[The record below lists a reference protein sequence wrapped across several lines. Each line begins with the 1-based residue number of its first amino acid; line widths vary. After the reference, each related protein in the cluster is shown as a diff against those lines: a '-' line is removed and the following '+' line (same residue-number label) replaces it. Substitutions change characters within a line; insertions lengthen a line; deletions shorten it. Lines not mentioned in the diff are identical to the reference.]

1 MKKLTKL
8 LALVLALALV
18 FSLTAC
24 AGKTSI
30 VGTWKYTMD
39 YNKLM
44 ESMSETE
51 GTDAED
57 EDMKGLVDAM
67 NKLFEGLTMVIVLD
81 LKEDNTFTMSTD
93 EASMKAANELI
104 KERMPEFL
112 KTMFGGEEK
121 LNAMLGEGQTM
132 DDLVNNYAEEFNTD
146 DMEME
151 ETKGTYTYEDGKL
164 VLTPEGEEAA
174 TMTVEL
180 SAKELK
186 VTAIDAKEDDED
198 MMEAFS
204 KMLPMV
210 FTK

>member
-44 ESMSETE
+44 ESMSEKE

-104 KERMPEFL
+104 KERMPDFL
-112 KTMFGGEEK
+112 KSMFGEDG

-151 ETKGTYTYEDGKL
+151 ETKGTYTYADGKL

>member
-24 AGKTSI
+24 AGKASI

-104 KERMPEFL
+104 KERMPDFL
-112 KTMFGGEEK
+112 KSMFGEDG

-151 ETKGTYTYEDGKL
+151 ETKGTYTYADGKL

>member
-18 FSLTAC
+18 LSLTAC
-24 AGKTSI
+24 AGKASI

-44 ESMSETE
+44 ESMSEEE

-104 KERMPEFL
+104 KERMPDFL
-112 KTMFGGEEK
+112 KSMFGEDG

>member
-44 ESMSETE
+44 ESMSEEE

-81 LKEDNTFTMSTD
+81 LKEDNSFTMSTD

-104 KERMPEFL
+104 KERMPDFL
-112 KTMFGGEEK
+112 KSMFGEDG

>member
-24 AGKTSI
+24 AGKPSI

-57 EDMKGLVDAM
+57 EDMKGMLDAM

-104 KERMPEFL
+104 KERMPDFL
-112 KTMFGGEEK
+112 KSMFGEDG

-132 DDLVNNYAEEFNTD
+132 DDLVNSYAEEFNTD

>member
-24 AGKTSI
+24 AGKASI

-57 EDMKGLVDAM
+57 EDMKGMLDAM

-81 LKEDNTFTMSTD
+81 LKEDNSFTMSTD

-104 KERMPEFL
+104 KERMPDFL
-112 KTMFGGEEK
+112 KSMFGEDGLK
-121 LNAMLGEGQTM
+121 AMLGEGQTM

>member
-18 FSLTAC
+18 LSLTAC
-24 AGKTSI
+24 AGKASI

-44 ESMSETE
+44 ESMSEEE

-104 KERMPEFL
+104 KERMPDFL
-112 KTMFGGEEK
+112 KSMFGEDG

-151 ETKGTYTYEDGKL
+151 ETKGTYTYADGKL

>member
-8 LALVLALALV
+8 LALALALALV

-24 AGKTSI
+24 AGKPSI

-57 EDMKGLVDAM
+57 EDMKGMLDAM

-104 KERMPEFL
+104 KERMPDFL
-112 KTMFGGEEK
+112 KSMFGEDG

>member
-44 ESMSETE
+44 ESMSEEE

-104 KERMPEFL
+104 KERMPDFL
-112 KTMFGGEEK
+112 KSMFGEDG

-151 ETKGTYTYEDGKL
+151 ETKGTYTYADGKL

>member
-57 EDMKGLVDAM
+57 EDMKGMLDAM

-81 LKEDNTFTMSTD
+81 LKEDNSFTMSTD

-104 KERMPEFL
+104 KERMPDFL
-112 KTMFGGEEK
+112 KSMFGEDG

-186 VTAIDAKEDDED
+186 VTAIDVKEDDED

-204 KMLPMV
+204 KMLPLV

>member
-1 MKKLTKL
+1 
-8 LALVLALALV
+8 
-18 FSLTAC
+18 
-24 AGKTSI
+24 
-30 VGTWKYTMD
+30 
-39 YNKLM
+39 
-44 ESMSETE
+44 
-51 GTDAED
+51 
-57 EDMKGLVDAM
+57 
-67 NKLFEGLTMVIVLD
+67 
-81 LKEDNTFTMSTD
+81 
-93 EASMKAANELI
+93 MKAANELI
-104 KERMPEFL
+104 KERMPDFL
-112 KTMFGGEEK
+112 KSMFGEDGLK
-121 LNAMLGEGQTM
+121 AMLGEGQTM

>member
-44 ESMSETE
+44 ESMSEEE

-104 KERMPEFL
+104 KERMPDFL
-112 KTMFGGEEK
+112 KSMFGEDG

-132 DDLVNNYAEEFNTD
+132 DDLVNSYSEEFNTD

-151 ETKGTYTYEDGKL
+151 ETKGTYTYADGKL

>member
-67 NKLFEGLTMVIVLD
+67 NKLFEGLTMVIILD

-104 KERMPEFL
+104 KERMPDFL
-112 KTMFGGEEK
+112 KSMFGEDG

>member
-57 EDMKGLVDAM
+57 EDMKGMLDAM

-81 LKEDNTFTMSTD
+81 LKEDNSFTMSTD

-104 KERMPEFL
+104 KERMPDFL
-112 KTMFGGEEK
+112 KSMFGEDGLK
-121 LNAMLGEGQTM
+121 AMLGEGQTM
-132 DDLVNNYAEEFNTD
+132 DDLVNSYAEEFNTD

-151 ETKGTYTYEDGKL
+151 ETKGTYTYADGKL

>member
-24 AGKTSI
+24 AGKASI

-81 LKEDNTFTMSTD
+81 LKEDNSFTMSTD

-104 KERMPEFL
+104 KERMPDFL
-112 KTMFGGEEK
+112 KSMFGEDG

-132 DDLVNNYAEEFNTD
+132 DDLVNSYSEEFNTD

-151 ETKGTYTYEDGKL
+151 ETKGTYTYADGKL

>member
-18 FSLTAC
+18 LSLTAC
-24 AGKTSI
+24 AGKPSI

-44 ESMSETE
+44 ESMSEEE

-81 LKEDNTFTMSTD
+81 LKEDNSFTMSTD

-104 KERMPEFL
+104 KERMPDFL
-112 KTMFGGEEK
+112 KSMFGEDG

>member
-8 LALVLALALV
+8 LALALALALV

-24 AGKTSI
+24 AGKPSI

-57 EDMKGLVDAM
+57 EDMKGMLDAM

-104 KERMPEFL
+104 KERMPDFL
-112 KTMFGGEEK
+112 KSMFGEDG

-204 KMLPMV
+204 KMLPLV

>member
-1 MKKLTKL
+1 MKK
-8 LALVLALALV
+8 AIYLVLTLCLV

-24 AGKTSI
+24 AGKASI

-44 ESMSETE
+44 ESMSEEE

-112 KTMFGGEEK
+112 KTMGSILEK
-121 LNAMLGEGQTM
+121 ASIISSSSSLASMAVTFSSL
-132 DDLVNNYAEEFNTD
+132 AESSTV
-146 DMEME
+146 M
-151 ETKGTYTYEDGKL
+151 
-164 VLTPEGEEAA
+164 VAA
-174 TMTVEL
+174 SSPSGVRTSL
-180 SAKELK
+180 PSA
-186 VTAIDAKEDDED
+186 
-198 MMEAFS
+198 
-204 KMLPMV
+204 
-210 FTK
+210 

>member
-57 EDMKGLVDAM
+57 EDMKGMLDAM

-104 KERMPEFL
+104 KERMPDFL
-112 KTMFGGEEK
+112 KSMFGEDG

-151 ETKGTYTYEDGKL
+151 ETKGTYTYADGKL

>member
-104 KERMPEFL
+104 KERMPDFL
-112 KTMFGGEEK
+112 KSMFGEDG

-151 ETKGTYTYEDGKL
+151 ETKGTYTYADGKL

>member
-57 EDMKGLVDAM
+57 EDMKGMLDAM

-104 KERMPEFL
+104 KERMPDFL
-112 KTMFGGEEK
+112 KSMFGEDG

-132 DDLVNNYAEEFNTD
+132 DDLVNSYAEEFNTD

-151 ETKGTYTYEDGKL
+151 ETKGTYTYADGKL

>member
-44 ESMSETE
+44 ESMSEEE

-67 NKLFEGLTMVIVLD
+67 NKLFEGLTMVIILD

-104 KERMPEFL
+104 KERMPDFL
-112 KTMFGGEEK
+112 KSMFGEDG

>member
-24 AGKTSI
+24 AGKPSI

-57 EDMKGLVDAM
+57 EDMKGMLDAM

-104 KERMPEFL
+104 KERMPDFL
-112 KTMFGGEEK
+112 KSMFGEDG

-204 KMLPMV
+204 KMLPLV

>member
-24 AGKTSI
+24 AGKASI

-44 ESMSETE
+44 ETMSEEE

-57 EDMKGLVDAM
+57 EDMKGRVDAM
-67 NKLFEGLTMVIVLD
+67 NKLFEGLTMVIILD
-81 LKEDNTFTMSTD
+81 LKEDNSFTMSTD

-104 KERMPEFL
+104 KERMPDFL
-112 KTMFGGEEK
+112 KSMFGEDG

-186 VTAIDAKEDDED
+186 VTAIDTKEDDED

>member
-67 NKLFEGLTMVIVLD
+67 NKLFEGLTMVIILD

-104 KERMPEFL
+104 KERMPDFL
-112 KTMFGGEEK
+112 KSMFGEDG

-204 KMLPMV
+204 KMLPLV

>member
-57 EDMKGLVDAM
+57 EDMKGMLDAM

-81 LKEDNTFTMSTD
+81 LKEDNSFTMSTD

-104 KERMPEFL
+104 KERMPDFL
-112 KTMFGGEEK
+112 KSMFGEDGLK
-121 LNAMLGEGQTM
+121 AMLGEGQTM

-151 ETKGTYTYEDGKL
+151 ETKGTYTYADGKL

>member
-44 ESMSETE
+44 ESMSEEE

-104 KERMPEFL
+104 KERMPDFL
-112 KTMFGGEEK
+112 KSMFGEDG

>member
-44 ESMSETE
+44 ESMSEEE
-51 GTDAED
+51 GTDAEG

-81 LKEDNTFTMSTD
+81 LKEDNSFTMSTD

-104 KERMPEFL
+104 KERMPDFL
-112 KTMFGGEEK
+112 KSMFGEDG

-132 DDLVNNYAEEFNTD
+132 DDLVNSYSEEFNTD